1 MNGEVGGQE
10 KVKDVDDDIVSD
22 EFLEETVV
30 LVDVA
35 DDDVGDFS
43 AELDVSQMVAKLEA
57 TDGTDIHRKR
67 EIHRRLEDIQDQR
80 ETERNIDSTFNFNI
94 DEDV

>member
-1 MNGEVGGQE
+1 VNGEVGEQE
-10 KVKDVDDDIVSD
+10 KVVEVDDDIISD
-22 EFLEETVV
+22 EFSAETVV

-35 DDDVGDFS
+35 DDDVSDFS

-57 TDGTDIHRKR
+57 TDGADIEQKR

-80 ETERNIDSTFNFNI
+80 ETEKNIDSTFNFNI

>member
-1 MNGEVGGQE
+1 MNGEVGEQE
-10 KVKDVDDDIVSD
+10 KVVDVDDDIISD
-22 EFLEETVV
+22 EFSAETVV

-35 DDDVGDFS
+35 DDDVSDFS

-57 TDGTDIHRKR
+57 TDGDDIERKR

-80 ETERNIDSTFNFNI
+80 ETEKNIDSTFNFNI

>member
-1 MNGEVGGQE
+1 MNGGVGDQE
-10 KVKDVDDDIVSD
+10 KVVDIDDDIVSD
-22 EFLEETVV
+22 EFPEETVV

-35 DDDVGDFS
+35 DDDVSDFS

-57 TDGTDIHRKR
+57 TDGTGIQRKR